1 MGFFPENSR
10 VEFQGIGRAGRQ
22 GQLGSAQVI
31 FSKDEK
37 FFNGHFINSVDDA
50 EMFRM
55 NELIKNSE
63 IRIISSY
70 FEFELYDALKLFF
83 QKLDDIQ
90 KLFNNEYFHIC
101 FDDICSNK
109 HLSYDTFKIILTQ
122 GLNRQIRRM
131 CEACNYRVRDLK
143 RVRIMNLTLDGIPE
157 GQYREIKPEEYKE
170 LEKLLRHS
178 TSTPK
183 KVPGY
188 KKPNKNGRMKTNK
201 YKAK

>member
-10 VEFQGIGRAGRQ
+10 LEFQGIGRE
-22 GQLGSAQVI
+22 GQVSSVQVI

-70 FEFELYDALKLFF
+70 FEFELYDVLKLFF

-101 FDDICSNK
+101 FDDICNNK
-109 HLSYDTFKIILTQ
+109 HLSYDTFKKNVIEKFKVDWAEFFSRISKRNFVIKNEINFQ
-122 GLNRQIRRM
+122 KF
-131 CEACNYRVRDLK
+131 LK
-143 RVRIMNLTLDGIPE
+143 IYGWENLDVYKSKSWKNFIMK
-157 GQYREIKPEEYKE
+157 EIK
-170 LEKLLRHS
+170 LE
-178 TSTPK
+178 
-183 KVPGY
+183 
-188 KKPNKNGRMKTNK
+188 
-201 YKAK
+201 

>member
-90 KLFNNEYFHIC
+90 KLFNNEHFHIC
-101 FDDICSNK
+101 FDDICNNK
-109 HLSYDTFKIILTQ
+109 HLSYDTFKKNVIEKFKVDWAEFFSKISKRSFNLRNDINFIIF
-122 GLNRQIRRM
+122 
-131 CEACNYRVRDLK
+131 LK
-143 RVRIMNLTLDGIPE
+143 MYEWENLDIN
-157 GQYREIKPEEYKE
+157 
-170 LEKLLRHS
+170 
-178 TSTPK
+178 
-183 KVPGY
+183 
-188 KKPNKNGRMKTNK
+188 KPNFWKDFIIKKINK
-201 YKAK
+201 